1 MGRATSK
8 TSRGLTIIELMV
20 VVAIVAVILSLAAPS
35 FKRTIE
41 TQRVRGVHAQAI
53 TDIQFAR
60 SEAIRSGVFVNFR
73 VHPRTPS
80 ATCYII
86 FSDTDPNL
94 SDPPCDCRQP
104 PGMRCPSATTAEIK
118 TVQVPEGVV
127 FTDIEPFPASSAAPP
142 SQRIAFDPITGGA
155 RQHSADGAQVDPGG
169 LAFRTRLAS
178 DSSLALRAEIPVT
191 GRPSGCVPSGST
203 LQGAAC

>member
-1 MGRATSK
+1 MAIAPRRV
-8 TSRGLTIIELMV
+8 RGLTIIELMI

-35 FKRTIE
+35 FKRMIE

-73 VHPRTPS
+73 IPQTTS

-86 FSDTDPNL
+86 FSDTNPNL
-94 SDPPCDCRQP
+94 SNPCDCQLP
-104 PGMRCPSATTAEIK
+104 PGTRCVEPTTAEIK
-118 TVQVPEGVV
+118 TVQVPAGVV
-127 FTDIEPFPASSAAPP
+127 FTEIAKFPASGPLLPP
-142 SQRIAFDPITGGA
+142 PNQNLAFDPVTGGA
-155 RQHSADGAQVDPGG
+155 RQHSADGAEVIPGG

-178 DSSLALRAEIPVT
+178 DSSLALRAEIAVT
-191 GRPSGCVPSGST
+191 GRPSSCVPSGST
-203 LQGAAC
+203 MQGTAC